1 MTAFAK
7 YLFAALAILAM
18 GSSQV
23 LGIARGY
30 LCHCAGESVMV
41 NTPDCASAGCHDHDH
56 DAGTHHEKDGEHHHE
71 GLKES
76 LVSLSFAPLAV
87 SLPVLVETN
96 VLAEFFRSVRLRGE
110 LAEQHEAM
118 KLPDNSGCGPPAS
131 VLVARTM
138 VMLV

>member
-1 MTAFAK
+1 MTAFTK

-23 LGIARGY
+23 MGITRGY
-30 LCHCAGESVMV
+30 VCHCAGEPVMV
-41 NTPDCASAGCHDHDH
+41 DAPDCASAGCHEHDH
-56 DAGTHHEKDGEHHHE
+56 DGGTHDEKDGDHHHE
-71 GLKES
+71 GLKNS
-76 LVSLSFAPLAV
+76 LVSLSFAPLVVAM
-87 SLPVLVETN
+87 PVLVETN
-96 VLAEFFRSVRLRGE
+96 VLVEFFRSVRLHVE

-118 KLPDNSGCGPPAS
+118 ILPDSSGCGPPAS